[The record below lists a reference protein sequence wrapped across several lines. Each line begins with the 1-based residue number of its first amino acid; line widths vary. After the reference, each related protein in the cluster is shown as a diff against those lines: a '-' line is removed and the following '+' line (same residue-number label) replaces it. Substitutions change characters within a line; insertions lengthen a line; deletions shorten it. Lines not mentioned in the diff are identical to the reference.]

1 MSAFESRS
9 SQSLARV
16 SHETISSRVVNGLLC
31 LASIVG
37 MAYALYLEHVVK
49 LDPCPL
55 CIFQRVG
62 LILMGIFA
70 LIACIHHPRSSALKR
85 FYAVLTSLALAWSVG
100 VAARQV
106 WLQHL
111 PADQVPACGPGLNY
125 LVDALPFKEV
135 LAQVLKGSGECAKID
150 YTILGQSIAFWS
162 LIFFSALLLV
172 SLWQLLR
179 RYGSTTTRTM

>member
-1 MSAFESRS
+1 M
-9 SQSLARV
+9 QTN
-16 SHETISSRVVNGLLC
+16 TISNRKVNAGLL
-31 LASIVG
+31 LASVGG

-49 LDPCPL
+49 LEPCPL

-62 LILMGIFA
+62 LILLGVFA
-70 LIACIHHPRSSALKR
+70 LIALLHHPVSNRIKRLYAL
-85 FYAVLTSLALAWSVG
+85 LMTLAMAWSAG

-125 LVDALPFKEV
+125 LVDALPFREV
-135 LAQVLKGSGECAKID
+135 LSQVLKGSGECAQID

-172 SLWQLLR
+172 CLWQLLR
-179 RYGSTTTRTM
+179 RYTTPAGMI